1 MNERRKL
8 WDSFF
13 PKIFDIFFSVHR
25 WMAGGHIGGAGPGR
39 HVWPGMK
46 ELARNLH
53 ARNWSKRTNAGD
65 ADGFRVRERGCGC
78 GCGPLAACARKINGT
93 GSTLSAPAWSVG
105 TLQCLR
111 RVCLHI

>member
-1 MNERRKL
+1 MNEENYGQVKV
-8 WDSFF
+8 SFLRSR
-13 PKIFDIFFSVHR
+13 IFFSVHR
-25 WMAGGHIGGAGPGR
+25 WMEGGHMEGAGPGR

-78 GCGPLAACARKINGT
+78 GCGCGCGPSNLFSSLCDELLRNPL
-93 GSTLSAPAWSVG
+93 
-105 TLQCLR
+105 
-111 RVCLHI
+111 